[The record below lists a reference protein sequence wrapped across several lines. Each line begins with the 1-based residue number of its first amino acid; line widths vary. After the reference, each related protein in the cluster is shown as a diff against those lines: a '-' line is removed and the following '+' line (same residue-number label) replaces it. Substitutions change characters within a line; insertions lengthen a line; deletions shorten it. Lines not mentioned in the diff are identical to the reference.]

1 MERRDE
7 SIRIEY
13 LPLATLLKAPRNP
26 KDHDIPLLHDSFSRF
41 GYVEPVALN
50 ERTGRLVAG
59 HGRLQALQEAKA
71 QQPPKRIE
79 VRDGEWYVPVLR
91 GIAFDSDE
99 EAEAYVVTSN
109 QATIAGGWNETLLAE
124 LLRDHAGGAGLRGTG
139 FSEAD
144 LADLLLK
151 AANANETEHDQ
162 PALGHLADLQ
172 TKWSTSPGK
181 LWRIGPHRLVCGD
194 ATDPAVVE
202 ALFEKEQPEMLVTDP
217 PYGVEYEP
225 EWRFKIAARS
235 KDPTSLGRVV
245 NDDRANWAS
254 VFAASGCVV
263 AYVWH
268 AAVHAVETA
277 QALVEADFELRC
289 QIIWRK
295 QHFAISRGHYHWQHE
310 PCWYAVKKGQTARW
324 GGDRTQ
330 TSVWEVSSAGG
341 FGRSTKPEDEPTG
354 HSTQKP
360 VECMARPIRNHKFR
374 RVFDPFLGS
383 GTTLVAAHQL
393 GRIGFG
399 CEIDPQYVAAALER
413 LSLLG
418 LTPKLSSS
426 S

>member
-1 MERRDE
+1 MPERRDE

-13 LPLATLLKAPRNP
+13 LPLSALLKAPRNP
-26 KDHDIPLLHDSFSRF
+26 KDHDIGLLHDSFGRF
-41 GYVEPVALN
+41 GFVEPIAIN
-50 ERTGRLVAG
+50 ERTGHLVAG
-59 HGRLQALQEAKA
+59 HGRLQALEEAKA
-71 QQPPKRIE
+71 AGQQPPKRIE
-79 VRDGEWYVPVLR
+79 VRDGEWHVPVLR
-91 GIAFDSDE
+91 GIAFDNDE
-99 EAEAYVVTSN
+99 EAEAYLVVSN
-109 QATIAGGWNETLLAE
+109 QATAAGGWDEKALAE
-124 LLRDHAGGAGLRGTG
+124 LLREHTGNLRGMG

-144 LADLLLK
+144 VADLLLK
-151 AANANETEHDQ
+151 VANANETQHDE

-172 TKWSTSPGK
+172 TTWSTSPGQ
-181 LWRIGPHRLVCGD
+181 LWQIGPHRLACGD
-194 ATDPAVVE
+194 ATDPAVIE

-217 PYGVEYEP
+217 PYGVEYNP

-235 KDPTSLGRVV
+235 KDPTSLGKVS
-245 NDDRANWAS
+245 NDDRVNWA
-254 VFAASGCVV
+254 AAFTYGCVV

-277 QALVEADFELRC
+277 QALVDADFELRC

-310 PCWYAVKKGQTARW
+310 PCWYAVKTGQTARW

-330 TSVWEVSSAGG
+330 TSVWDISAVAG

-360 VECMARPIRNHKFR
+360 VECMARPIRNHRFKS
-374 RVFDPFLGS
+374 VFDPFLGS

-399 CEIDPQYVAAALER
+399 CEIDPSYVAAALER
-413 LSLLG
+413 MAGLG
-418 LTPKLSSS
+418 LKPELLST
-426 S
+426 